1 MYCIYEL
8 YTVVAMYAHLK
19 TMTTDPG
26 AVPRAALPL
35 PSDVIEM
42 DHEANRVMAL
52 KNNTNNSNEK
62 VLMDKFKK
70 TCKRCA
76 AFKPIR
82 AHHCSICG
90 RCVVKMDHHCPVPN
104 QLDSF
109 FFFSSSSCSSSS
121 SSSSSTSSSSS
132 STSSSSS
139 SSSSSSPFSSSLPSS
154 L

>member
-35 PSDVIEM
+35 PSDVMEM

-90 RCVVKMDHHCPVPN
+90 RCVVKMDHHCPVPS
-104 QLDSF
+104 QLDF
-109 FFFSSSSCSSSS
+109 FLLLLLLLLLPRLSSS
-121 SSSSSTSSSSS
+121 
-132 STSSSSS
+132 
-139 SSSSSSPFSSSLPSS
+139 FAFFHSL
-154 L
+154 LLLHYLLLFIIKHCICM